1 MRSRS
6 RPAGPRPVGLGVLI
20 IAGLAA
26 TLAGCSSSGSQSSL
40 TTSSLAPRPQQPVY
54 GNAGRTYPDGS
65 TYGRPYTVAPQRQAY
80 APRQYVDPGT
90 PTPRHMAENGAYG
103 GRPDI
108 QTASIGPDGHRRPAP
123 PRYDP
128 NARWQQPSRIVT
140 GSAAPTAQP
149 QQAAPRPPHGPHVI
163 QVREGDT
170 LYSISRTHRVPLHD
184 IVVANRLTSDRIE
197 VGQRLVIP
205 TDIR

>member
-6 RPAGPRPVGLGVLI
+6 RPVDPGVLLV
-20 IAGLAA
+20 AGIAA
-26 TLAGCSSSGSQSSL
+26 TLAGCSSSGTQGNL

-65 TYGRPYTVAPQRQAY
+65 TYGQPYTVAPQRQAY
-80 APRQYVDPGT
+80 APRQYVDPGA
-90 PTPRHMAENGAYG
+90 PTPRHMADNGPYG
-103 GRPDI
+103 PQHNI
-108 QTASIGPDGHRRPAP
+108 QTASIGHNSRHTAP
-123 PRYDP
+123 PSAYDP

-140 GSAAPTAQP
+140 GSAAPTASPRLP
-149 QQAAPRPPHGPHVI
+149 QGPNVV

-170 LYSISRTHRVPLHD
+170 LYSISRNHRVPLHD

-205 TDIR
+205 ANVR

>member
-6 RPAGPRPVGLGVLI
+6 RPVGPGVLFV
-20 IAGLAA
+20 AGLAA
-26 TLAGCSSSGSQSSL
+26 TLAGCSSSGTQGNL
-40 TTSSLAPRPQQPVY
+40 TTSSLSPRPHEPIY
-54 GNAGRTYPDGS
+54 REHRRTYPDGS
-65 TYGRPYTVAPQRQAY
+65 TYGTPYTVAPQRQAY
-80 APRQYVDPGT
+80 APRHYVDPGT

-103 GRPDI
+103 RQHDI
-108 QTASIGPDGHRRPAP
+108 QTASIGHSGHRATPQP
-123 PRYDP
+123 SYDP

-140 GSAAPTAQP
+140 GSAAPTTS
-149 QQAAPRPPHGPHVI
+149 PRPPQGPNVV

-170 LYSISRTHRVPLHD
+170 LYSISRSHRVPLHD

-205 TDIR
+205 ANIR